1 MHQGVLFM
9 DSRGRITTVNP
20 AAEII
25 LGNEKEQLQGV
36 QFKDLWENLRE
47 TNLPDSYEDLPP
59 IIVQKTGRP
68 AADLVCFLH
77 QDSKRRQWVLMSSL
91 PQFLEDSS
99 SPSGIHTTITNITD
113 LMNTSEAL
121 RHSEDQYRRLVESIN
136 DWIVEVDNDG
146 TYTFVGPQVKDILGF
161 SPQEV
166 EGKHFTQFM
175 PEDEAKRMSE
185 IYLHHVEKQEPFN
198 GIENVMLHR
207 NGKLVII
214 ETNGSPF
221 FKDGELKGYRGINR
235 DISYRREADEL
246 VQKANWELSRAY
258 EATLEGWSDALIL
271 REQETAGHSQRVTSL
286 TMKLAR
292 KVGVPE
298 VEMPHIRRG
307 ALLHDIG
314 KIGVPDSILKKEG
327 QLLDEEWDVMRLHP
341 VYAYQLLSPIKYLRP
356 AMEIPYCHH
365 EHWDGSGYPRG
376 LKREGIPLSA
386 RIFSIVDVWD
396 ALTSSRP
403 YSPAWSEDDAIRYI
417 KEKSGTQFDPKLVE
431 PFIELIAEIN
441 LSRQDTIPQKK
452 DERIDQY
459 LGE

>member
-1 MHQGVLFM
+1 
-9 DSRGRITTVNP
+9 
-20 AAEII
+20 
-25 LGNEKEQLQGV
+25 
-36 QFKDLWENLRE
+36 
-47 TNLPDSYEDLPP
+47 
-59 IIVQKTGRP
+59 
-68 AADLVCFLH
+68 
-77 QDSKRRQWVLMSSL
+77 
-91 PQFLEDSS
+91 
-99 SPSGIHTTITNITD
+99 
-113 LMNTSEAL
+113 
-121 RHSEDQYRRLVESIN
+121 
-136 DWIVEVDNDG
+136 
-146 TYTFVGPQVKDILGF
+146 
-161 SPQEV
+161 
-166 EGKHFTQFM
+166 
-175 PEDEAKRMSE
+175 
-185 IYLHHVEKQEPFN
+185 
-198 GIENVMLHR
+198 
-207 NGKLVII
+207 
-214 ETNGSPF
+214 
-221 FKDGELKGYRGINR
+221 
-235 DISYRREADEL
+235 
-246 VQKANWELSRAY
+246 
-258 EATLEGWSDALIL
+258 
-271 REQETAGHSQRVTSL
+271 
-286 TMKLAR
+286 MKLAR